1 MERPVM
7 AEPFLTSQVARE
19 QAKDLAAGKRRPV
32 RKSREEN
39 GYLRLFWIES
49 ISRVRRSKG
58 NLSLGGITHSSF
70 HHKDGC
76 SMKAGSSSSW
86 E

>member
-1 MERPVM
+1 MEHPVM
-7 AEPFLTSQVARE
+7 TEPFLTSQFARE

-32 RKSREEN
+32 RKPGEES
-39 GYLRLFWIES
+39 GYLRLSWIES
-49 ISRVRRSKG
+49 ISRVRRSNR
-58 NLSLGGITHSSF
+58 NLSLGGITHSSV